1 MWNVSCANAH
11 EGVSRR
17 VAGYLFYDGISL
29 FAVSKKIC
37 LFAIFNYILVKKC
50 DKIFGEAEYQC

>member
-1 MWNVSCANAH
+1 MYHAQMRMR
-11 EGVSRR
+11 GYP
-17 VAGYLFYDGISL
+17 AGWRDTFFYDGISL